1 MRHAAF
7 LSALF
12 LAACASSSSRAPVP
26 EPEIQLEQ
34 LSTVAPAAVHNSGA
48 ITLQYRVTIHNVAD
62 TTLTLRHV
70 DLNSI
75 GSGAYDLAPTSRAF
89 TLQIPPGHTESV
101 QFWTSGSIGDPT
113 ILGANGP
120 VTIRVV
126 AGFDSPA
133 GSFQSVVTQQVH
145 ATPIG

>member
-7 LSALF
+7 FLALI
-12 LAACASSSSRAPVP
+12 LAACASSSSRTPVP
-26 EPEIQLEQ
+26 EPEILLEQ
-34 LSTVAPAAVHNSGA
+34 LSTVAPAAVHNGGTIS
-48 ITLQYRVTIHNVAD
+48 LQYRVTIHNVAD

-70 DLNSI
+70 DLNSL
-75 GSGAYDLAPTSRAF
+75 GSGAYDLSSTSRSFNLPIA
-89 TLQIPPGHTESV
+89 PGQTQSV
-101 QFWTSGSIGDPT
+101 QFWTTGSIGDPT